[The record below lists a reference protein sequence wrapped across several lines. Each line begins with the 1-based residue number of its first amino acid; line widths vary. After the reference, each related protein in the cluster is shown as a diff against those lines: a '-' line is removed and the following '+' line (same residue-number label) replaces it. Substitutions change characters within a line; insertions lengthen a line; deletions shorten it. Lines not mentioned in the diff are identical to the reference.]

1 MVSIPGSAEESKAN
15 MDDNQNTFCNE
26 SLSEN
31 LRTKVALGIAVTG
44 IVSLCVCIC
53 AVILLGWQ
61 KMYKTFTH
69 RLVLYLLL
77 YSMVEAVSYALRAG
91 GAIESFVY
99 SESYTPFCSFSGF
112 FTLYLNFAQLLT
124 QTVITFHIGCVVV
137 LVELRCTRPLGLHY
151 LSITSAFES
160 ESSTRNAKRYA
171 VYLELI
177 YALSPAVLP
186 LLFVWVPF
194 ITGDYGKAGL
204 WCWIR
209 RVNDNC
215 ELVISGVIQQYTLW
229 YGPLLLLTLINTC
242 VIITTIII
250 ICWKAYQFKKSG
262 ETPTDYKNTLKQV
275 LPILAYPVIFQIL
288 NWFALAHRIVNLI
301 NSTTPVLVPL
311 LIAHT
316 AVIPTHGLFSAAAF
330 LVYFTVW
337 KKQTKNDV
345 RQQRLL
351 PADDLEDSGRLSNY
365 VQYK

>member
-1 MVSIPGSAEESKAN
+1 M
-15 MDDNQNTFCNE
+15 
-26 SLSEN
+26 
-31 LRTKVALGIAVTG
+31 
-44 IVSLCVCIC
+44 
-53 AVILLGWQ
+53 
-61 KMYKTFTH
+61 
-69 RLVLYLLL
+69 
-77 YSMVEAVSYALRAG
+77 
-91 GAIESFVY
+91 
-99 SESYTPFCSFSGF
+99 
-112 FTLYLNFAQLLT
+112 
-124 QTVITFHIGCVVV
+124 

-160 ESSTRNAKRYA
+160 ESSTHKAKRYA

-229 YGPLLLLTLINTC
+229 YGPLLLLTLTNTC

-250 ICWKAYQFKKSG
+250 ICRKAYLFKKSG

-288 NWFALAHRIVNLI
+288 NFMVYASSSYSKSNKLNNTSSGSSIGCSCCGYSNTW
-301 NSTTPVLVPL
+301 S
-311 LIAHT
+311 
-316 AVIPTHGLFSAAAF
+316 LFSSCILDLF
-330 LVYFTVW
+330 CCLEETS
-337 KKQTKNDV
+337 KK
-345 RQQRLL
+345 
-351 PADDLEDSGRLSNY
+351 G
-365 VQYK
+365 

>member
-1 MVSIPGSAEESKAN
+1 MYNNGVICDQIS
-15 MDDNQNTFCNE
+15 E
-26 SLSEN
+26 SLQKN
-31 LRTKVALGIAVTG
+31 ILLGSTVVGSLSLIA
-44 IVSLCVCIC
+44 CIG
-53 AVILLGWQ
+53 AVILLIWQ
-61 KMYKTFTH
+61 KMHHTLTH
-69 RLVLYLLL
+69 RLVLYLLI
-77 YSMVEAVSYALRAG
+77 YTIFQAVAYVLGVG
-91 GAIESFVY
+91 GSFV
-99 SESYTPFCSFSGF
+99 SFVESQNFTPFCIFSGF
-112 FTLYLNFAQLLT
+112 FTEYTIAAQLFIQVLVT
-124 QTVITFHIGCVVV
+124 LHIGCVVM

-242 VIITTIII
+242 IIITTIII
-250 ICWKAYQFKKSG
+250 ICRKAYQFKKSG

-288 NWFALAHRIVNLI
+288 SWFALAHRIVNLI
-301 NSTTPVLVPL
+301 NSTAPVLVPL
-311 LIAHT
+311 LIAHA
-316 AVIPTHGLFSAAAF
+316 AVLTTHGLFSAAAF
-330 LVYFTVW
+330 LVYFAVW
-337 KKQTKNDV
+337 KKQTKKAEK
-345 RQQRLL
+345 QQGLSSLL
-351 PADDLEDSGRLSNY
+351 YLEDNGRLNY
-365 VQYK
+365 IQYK

>member
-1 MVSIPGSAEESKAN
+1 MEL
-15 MDDNQNTFCNE
+15 MNQTSDCNQSSSE
-26 SLSEN
+26 DLRQYLPILITATASLS
-31 LRTKVALGIAVTG
+31 LTA
-44 IVSLCVCIC
+44 CVVVEGLFMCQRLYHRF
-53 AVILLGWQ
+53 A
-61 KMYKTFTH
+61 H
-69 RLVLYLLL
+69 RLIIYLLL
-77 YSMVEAVSYALRAG
+77 YAVFISFALALRVTSS
-91 GAIESFVY
+91 ISEFVT
-99 SESYTPFCSFSGF
+99 SEAYTPFCAFSGF
-112 FTLYLNFAQLLT
+112 LAEYSGFTLLLS
-124 QTVITFHIGCVVV
+124 QTVLVIHTGCVVV

-275 LPILAYPVIFQIL
+275 LPILTYPVIFQIQS
-288 NWFALAHRIVNLI
+288 WFALANRLNGLVSSRNL
-301 NSTTPVLVPL
+301 PL
-311 LIAHT
+311 LIIHS
-316 AVIPTHGLFSAAAF
+316 IGSPSWGLLASITSI
-330 LVYFTVW
+330 VYFVVW
-337 KKQTKNDV
+337 KRKHDRKRSREV
-345 RQQRLL
+345 SYL
-351 PADDLEDSGRLSNY
+351 PPLREDEIIAESTISSKL
-365 VQYK
+365 

>member
-1 MVSIPGSAEESKAN
+1 MYNNKVICDQLSEGLRTNIPLGNAAVG
-15 MDDNQNTFCNE
+15 
-26 SLSEN
+26 SLS
-31 LRTKVALGIAVTG
+31 LIA
-44 IVSLCVCIC
+44 CIG
-53 AVILLGWQ
+53 AVILLLWQ
-61 KMYKTFTH
+61 KMHHTFTH
-69 RLVLYLLL
+69 RMVLYLLV
-77 YSMVEAVSYALRAG
+77 YTVFQTVTYVLRVG
-91 GAIESFVY
+91 GAFVSFVE
-99 SESYTPFCSFSGF
+99 SEHFTPFCIFSGF
-112 FTLYLNFAQLLT
+112 FTEYIIAAQLFIQVLVT
-124 QTVITFHIGCVVV
+124 LHIGCVVV

-209 RVNDNC
+209 RVNDDC

-337 KKQTKNDV
+337 KKRTKNDV

-351 PADDLEDSGRLSNY
+351 PADDLEDNGRLSNY